1 VAPKRRTQNLRVS
14 PHRPVALM
22 QLCDTIRI
30 ISVDPHPS
38 QRDSMNSDFKP
49 GDVVR
54 HKSGGKD
61 MTVIRFEVESVAG
74 VTKKV
79 AYCGRFEGQHFHEET
94 IPVEMLEFVNRWFV
108 AGG

>member
-1 VAPKRRTQNLRVS
+1 MIRTGG
-14 PHRPVALM
+14 
-22 QLCDTIRI
+22 
-30 ISVDPHPS
+30 VDRHLS
-38 QRDSMNSDFKP
+38 QGDSMNIDFNP

-61 MTVIRFEVESVAG
+61 ITIIRLEVESVAG

-79 AYCGRFEGQHFHEET
+79 ALCGWFEGQSFHEET
-94 IPVEMLEFVNRWFV
+94 IPVDMLEFVNRWFV